1 MSNVNEKE
9 RKKKYLSIHLSYFP
23 RIFLLGDGKRD
34 AEKDTCCCEMG
45 MYFPLYVGCTR
56 VLSSPSLVGV
66 LPGLVIESLN
76 AIVSAAIDK
85 TCTEICER

>member
-34 AEKDTCCCEMG
+34 AERDTCCCEG
-45 MYFPLYVGCTR
+45 D
-56 VLSSPSLVGV
+56 VLSPVRWMHTRPL
-66 LPGLVIESLN
+66 LPLARSGLVIESLN
-76 AIVSAAIDK
+76 AIVSEAIDK
-85 TCTEICER
+85 TAACTEIRER